1 MPGHTLKGHPLNL
14 NGTSEETLELIRKA
28 QTSGITS
35 GTGIVGVDLG
45 DLISLIPV
53 NTPFFNSVARTKPT
67 MGAPYATWRALTN
80 INNLQS
86 DPGTALDWAAPLAQ
100 LNEVDVTAK
109 YAKLG
114 FGYTVTQDAID
125 LARGFADA
133 HAVAVQNAMN
143 QFKIGADRKLL
154 GGQNFALQT
163 PGTPTVTTSTTGGSI
178 AATIAVNVK
187 VAARTLSNYYYGG
200 STVASAQGTVTTGAG
215 TTNSATASVTAVA
228 GAAAYDWFVG
238 GFYYT
243 TTTVNTVLITSIPTA
258 NQAVPTS
265 TLPGLNGTAITSV
278 PVADSSAKSTDF
290 NGLLATLAGD
300 YANGGATG
308 LVTRGTGT
316 NSGAYFKSLDG
327 AQFTVSGQ
335 NIAELDALNTNLFN
349 AVQMSPT
356 RYLVSAQEASSIAKL
371 IFANAGGG
379 TNYFAGSDRNRTDVV
394 AGGFVGHYINKAA
407 GGVPVPLQVMPNLA
421 PGTLIAVSDTLP
433 FPNSNVSNVLE
444 MRSLHD
450 VADYQYATNRNA
462 GVAGGGPRFDGEVYA
477 TTTLVNKAPV
487 AMGVIQSI
495 AAS

>member
-1 MPGHTLKGHPLNL
+1 MNL

-163 PGTPTVTTSTTGGSI
+163 PAAPTVTPSATGGTIAASTT
-178 AATIAVNVK
+178 VNVK
-187 VAARTLSNYYYGG
+187 ITARTLSNYYYGG
-200 STVASAQGTVTTGAG
+200 STVPSAAGSATTGTTGAANSVTVAFTDIPGAVAYDVWIANGAGTYFFYTTVTT
-215 TTNSATASVTAVA
+215 SATI
-228 GAAAYDWFVG
+228 
-238 GFYYT
+238 
-243 TTTVNTVLITSIPTA
+243 TVTSIPTA
-258 NQAVPTS
+258 NQAAPTA
-265 TLPGLNGTAITSV
+265 TLPGLYGTV
-278 PVADSSAKSTDF
+278 PASIPATDSSAKATDF

-300 YANGGATG
+300 YATGGATG

-316 NSGAYFKSLDG
+316 NSGAYFKSLGG

-349 AVQMSPT
+349 QVQMSPT